1 MQVFLVEVVTYI
13 TRQMCVSMVF
23 ILSKVIRYKIKLKNL
38 DMQNQL
44 MILIDWYTLIQVKEQ
59 DRMERITVTLKELFL
74 PL

>member
-13 TRQMCVSMVF
+13 TRQICVSMVF